1 MNDERSFERTARA
14 WLEQGANQAP
24 DRAIQAVLLAIETT
38 PQERDLRIPW
48 RFPTMNTPVRVGM
61 AAVIGLLLLG
71 AGIYLFG
78 GGGPGLG
85 GQPRGPTPTPTP
97 SRPRRSEPGPNLAPC
112 QQTVD
117 GRPAKYAIYPAA
129 ARNDYRRLVRAG
141 WSIRRGLDLA
151 AACYRRDNTAA
162 WHGIGRLSPDDRG

>member
-14 WLEQGANQAP
+14 WLELGANQAP

-48 RFPTMNTPVRVGM
+48 RFPTMNTPLRVGM

-78 GGGPGLG
+78 GIGPRIIGRRRH
-85 GQPRGPTPTPTP
+85 PSRHRPPSTATATP
-97 SRPRRSEPGPNLAPC
+97 SAVLGRARSFAG
-112 QQTVD
+112 
-117 GRPAKYAIYPAA
+117 GR
-129 ARNDYRRLVRAG
+129 
-141 WSIRRGLDLA
+141 
-151 AACYRRDNTAA
+151 
-162 WHGIGRLSPDDRG
+162 